1 MTPALRLG
9 LRAGLAVGVL
19 RAFWV
24 VVEHVAGVRT
34 AHLEWVEPSYGVFLL
49 VGVPAVWVALSW
61 VRRSAAE
68 GDAAWWALGL
78 TAGLLA
84 GLLHTAIHGAYAA
97 WVNPDYLESFASWN
111 AATTANSLEVA
122 RREFSLPG
130 FMDVLVGH
138 PILKGS
144 WELME
149 GVGRRRGL
157 SAVTE

>member
-24 VVEHVAGVRT
+24 AAEHGAGVRT

-49 VGVPAVWVALSW
+49 VGVPAVWVALSRT
-61 VRRSAAE
+61 RRRAAE
-68 GDAAWWALGL
+68 GDAAWWAVGL

-97 WVNPDYLESFASWN
+97 WVNPITWSLSPHGTPPTPPIRSRSLGASS
-111 AATTANSLEVA
+111 AC
-122 RREFSLPG
+122 P
-130 FMDVLVGH
+130 H
-138 PILKGS
+138 S
-144 WELME
+144 WT
-149 GVGRRRGL
+149 
-157 SAVTE
+157 SWWAINWP

>member
-19 RAFWV
+19 RALWV
-24 VVEHVAGVRT
+24 AAEHGAGVRT

-49 VGVPAVWVALSW
+49 VGVPAVWVALS
-61 VRRSAAE
+61 RNRQSAVE
-68 GDAAWWALGL
+68 RDAAWWAVGL

-84 GLLHTAIHGAYAA
+84 GLLHTVIHGAYAA

-111 AATTANSLEVA
+111 AATTANTLEVA

-138 PILKGS
+138 QLAVNLAMAWATSKR
-144 WELME
+144 LM
-149 GVGRRRGL
+149 
-157 SAVTE
+157 

>member
-1 MTPALRLG
+1 MTRALHLG

-24 VVEHVAGVRT
+24 AAEHGAGVRT

-49 VGVPAVWVALSW
+49 VGVPAVWMALSRT
-61 VRRSAAE
+61 RRSTAE
-68 GDAAWWALGL
+68 RDAAWWAVGL

-84 GLLHTAIHGAYAA
+84 GLLHTAMHGAYAA

-111 AATTANSLEVA
+111 AATTSNTLEVA

-138 PILKGS
+138 QLVVNLAMAWATSKR
-144 WELME
+144 LM
-149 GVGRRRGL
+149 
-157 SAVTE
+157 

>member
-19 RAFWV
+19 RALWV
-24 VVEHVAGVRT
+24 AVEHVAGVRT

-49 VGVPAVWVALSW
+49 LGVPAVWVALSRT
-61 VRRSAAE
+61 RRRAAE
-68 GDAAWWALGL
+68 GDAAWWAVGL

-97 WVNPDYLESFASWN
+97 WINPDYLESFASWN
-111 AATTANSLEVA
+111 AATTANTLEVA
-122 RREFSLPG
+122 RREFSLPA

-138 PILKGS
+138 QLALNLAMAWATSKRLI
-144 WELME
+144 
-149 GVGRRRGL
+149 
-157 SAVTE
+157 

>member
-9 LRAGLAVGVL
+9 LRRGLAVGVL
-19 RAFWV
+19 RALWV
-24 VVEHVAGVRT
+24 AAEHVAGVRT

-49 VGVPAVWVALSW
+49 VGVPAVWVTLPR
-61 VRRSAAE
+61 VRRRTAE
-68 GDAAWWALGL
+68 RDAAWWAVGL

-84 GLLHTAIHGAYAA
+84 GLLHTAMHGAYTA

-111 AATTANSLEVA
+111 AATTANTLEVA

-138 PILKGS
+138 QLAVNLAMAWVTSKR
-144 WELME
+144 LM
-149 GVGRRRGL
+149 
-157 SAVTE
+157 

>member
-1 MTPALRLG
+1 MTPTLRLG

-19 RAFWV
+19 RGIWV
-24 VVEHVAGVRT
+24 AVEHVAGVRT

-49 VGVPAVWVALSW
+49 VGVPAVWVTLS
-61 VRRSAAE
+61 RIRQSAVE
-68 GDAAWWALGL
+68 RDAAWWAVGL

-84 GLLHTAIHGAYAA
+84 GLLHTAMHGAYST

-111 AATTANSLEVA
+111 AATTANTLEVA

-138 PILKGS
+138 QLAVNLAMAWATSKR
-144 WELME
+144 LM
-149 GVGRRRGL
+149 
-157 SAVTE
+157 

>member
-9 LRAGLAVGVL
+9 LRAGLAVGLL

-24 VVEHVAGVRT
+24 AAEHGTGVRT

-49 VGVPAVWVALSW
+49 VGVPTAWVALSKTN
-61 VRRSAAE
+61 RSSVGRE
-68 GDAAWWALGL
+68 AAWWAVGL

-97 WVNPDYLESFASWN
+97 WVNPDYLESFATWN
-111 AATTANSLEVA
+111 AATTANTLEVA

-138 PILKGS
+138 QLALNLAMAWATSKR
-144 WELME
+144 LM
-149 GVGRRRGL
+149 
-157 SAVTE
+157 

>member
-19 RAFWV
+19 RSIWV
-24 VVEHVAGVRT
+24 AVEHVAGVRT
-34 AHLEWVEPSYGVFLL
+34 AHLGWVEPSYGVFLL
-49 VGVPAVWVALSW
+49 VGVPAVWVALSKT
-61 VRRSAAE
+61 RQRAAE
-68 GDAAWWALGL
+68 GNAAWWAVGL

-84 GLLHTAIHGAYAA
+84 GLLHTAMYGAYST

-111 AATTANSLEVA
+111 AGTTANTLEVA

-138 PILKGS
+138 QL
-144 WELME
+144 
-149 GVGRRRGL
+149 
-157 SAVTE
+157 AVNLAMAWATSKRWM

>member
-9 LRAGLAVGVL
+9 LRTGLAVGVL
-19 RAFWV
+19 RGIWV
-24 VVEHVAGVRT
+24 AVEHVAGIRT

-49 VGVPAVWVALSW
+49 VGVPAVWVTLP
-61 VRRSAAE
+61 RIRQSAVE
-68 GDAAWWALGL
+68 RDGAWWAVGL

-84 GLLHTAIHGAYAA
+84 GLLHTAMHGAYST

-111 AATTANSLEVA
+111 AATTANTLEVA

-138 PILKGS
+138 QLAVNLAMAWATSKR
-144 WELME
+144 LM
-149 GVGRRRGL
+149 
-157 SAVTE
+157 

>member
-24 VVEHVAGVRT
+24 AAEHGAGVRT
-34 AHLEWVEPSYGVFLL
+34 THLEWVEPSYGVFLL
-49 VGVPAVWVALSW
+49 VGVPAVWVALSR
-61 VRRSAAE
+61 VRRRMAE
-68 GDAAWWALGL
+68 RDATWWAVGL

-84 GLLHTAIHGAYAA
+84 GLLHTAMHGAYST

-111 AATTANSLEVA
+111 AATTANTLEVA

-138 PILKGS
+138 QLAVNLAMAWATSKR
-144 WELME
+144 LM
-149 GVGRRRGL
+149 
-157 SAVTE
+157 

>member
-19 RAFWV
+19 RGIWV
-24 VVEHVAGVRT
+24 AVEHVAGVRT

-49 VGVPAVWVALSW
+49 VGVPAVWVALSRI
-61 VRRSAAE
+61 RRITAE
-68 GDAAWWALGL
+68 RDAAWWAVGL

-84 GLLHTAIHGAYAA
+84 GLLHTAMHGAYAT

-111 AATTANSLEVA
+111 AATTANTLEVA

-138 PILKGS
+138 QLAVNLAMAWATSKR
-144 WELME
+144 LM
-149 GVGRRRGL
+149 
-157 SAVTE
+157 

>member
-1 MTPALRLG
+1 MTLALRLG

-24 VVEHVAGVRT
+24 AVEHAAGIRS

-49 VGVPAVWVALSW
+49 VGVPAVWVVQSRTRQSAV
-61 VRRSAAE
+61 VR
-68 GDAAWWALGL
+68 DAAWWAVGL

-97 WVNPDYLESFASWN
+97 WVNPDYLESFAAWN
-111 AATTANSLEVA
+111 AATTANTLEVA

-138 PILKGS
+138 QLALNLAMAWATSKR
-144 WELME
+144 LM
-149 GVGRRRGL
+149 
-157 SAVTE
+157 

>member
-19 RAFWV
+19 RGIWV
-24 VVEHVAGVRT
+24 AVEHVAGVRT

-49 VGVPAVWVALSW
+49 VGVPAVWVTLS
-61 VRRSAAE
+61 RIRQSAVE
-68 GDAAWWALGL
+68 RDAAWWAVGL

-84 GLLHTAIHGAYAA
+84 GLLHTAMHGAYST

-111 AATTANSLEVA
+111 AATTANTLEVA

-138 PILKGS
+138 QLAVNLAMAWATSKR
-144 WELME
+144 LM
-149 GVGRRRGL
+149 
-157 SAVTE
+157 

>member
-1 MTPALRLG
+1 MTPALQLG
-9 LRAGLAVGVL
+9 LRMGFAVGMV
-19 RAFWV
+19 RAIWV
-24 VVEHVAGVRT
+24 AAEHVTGVRT
-34 AHLEWVEPSYGVFLL
+34 VHLEWVEPSYGTFLL
-49 VGVPAVWVALSW
+49 LGVPAVWVALSRTGRKA
-61 VRRSAAE
+61 VER
-68 GDAAWWALGL
+68 DAAWWAVGL

-138 PILKGS
+138 QLFLNLVMA
-144 WELME
+144 W
-149 GVGRRRGL
+149 
-157 SAVTE
+157 VTFKWHARKA

>member
-9 LRAGLAVGVL
+9 LRAGLADGVL
-19 RAFWV
+19 RALWV
-24 VVEHVAGVRT
+24 AAEHVAGVRT

-49 VGVPAVWVALSW
+49 VGVPAVWVALS
-61 VRRSAAE
+61 RNRQSAVE
-68 GDAAWWALGL
+68 RDAAWWAVGL

-84 GLLHTAIHGAYAA
+84 GLLHTAMHGAYST

-111 AATTANSLEVA
+111 AATTANTLEVA

-138 PILKGS
+138 QLAMNLAMAWATSKR
-144 WELME
+144 LM
-149 GVGRRRGL
+149 
-157 SAVTE
+157 

>member
-19 RAFWV
+19 RALWV
-24 VVEHVAGVRT
+24 AAEHAAGVRT
-34 AHLEWVEPSYGVFLL
+34 AHLEWVELSYGVFLL
-49 VGVPAVWVALSW
+49 VGVPAVWVALS
-61 VRRSAAE
+61 RNRQSAVE
-68 GDAAWWALGL
+68 RDAAWWAVGL

-84 GLLHTAIHGAYAA
+84 GLLHTAMHGAYTA

-111 AATTANSLEVA
+111 AATTANTLEVA

-138 PILKGS
+138 QLAVNLAMAWVTSKR
-144 WELME
+144 LM
-149 GVGRRRGL
+149 
-157 SAVTE
+157 

>member
-19 RAFWV
+19 RGIWV
-24 VVEHVAGVRT
+24 AVEHGAGVRT
-34 AHLEWVEPSYGVFLL
+34 AHLEWVEPSYGLFLL
-49 VGVPAVWVALSW
+49 VGVPAVWVALS
-61 VRRSAAE
+61 RNRQSAVE
-68 GDAAWWALGL
+68 RDAAWWAVGL

-84 GLLHTAIHGAYAA
+84 GLLHTVIHGAYAA

-111 AATTANSLEVA
+111 AATTANTLEVA

-138 PILKGS
+138 QLAVNLAMAWVTSKR
-144 WELME
+144 LM
-149 GVGRRRGL
+149 
-157 SAVTE
+157 

>member
-19 RAFWV
+19 RGIWV
-24 VVEHVAGVRT
+24 AVEHVAGVRT

-49 VGVPAVWVALSW
+49 VGVPTAWVALSKTN
-61 VRRSAAE
+61 RSSV
-68 GDAAWWALGL
+68 GRDAAWWAVGL

-84 GLLHTAIHGAYAA
+84 GLLHTAMHGAYAT
-97 WVNPDYLESFASWN
+97 WVNPGYLESFASWN
-111 AATTANSLEVA
+111 AATTANTLEVA

-138 PILKGS
+138 QLAMNLAMAWATSKR
-144 WELME
+144 LM
-149 GVGRRRGL
+149 
-157 SAVTE
+157 